1 MNSKAIVSGAVILF
15 AGNLLSA
22 MLGLFREVL
31 IAAQYGADLD
41 TDAYLFANTVPSIL
55 LAFVSSIFLTGF
67 IPLFIR
73 QRVQKSPEE
82 ASLMFSNTIN
92 WFIII
97 MLVVIGACYCLSGV
111 LSGFFADNPIAHQK
125 IEQLLWI
132 LLPGMLFF
140 GLSYAQSTVLNS
152 VNHFTTPALLTVI
165 NNIVVIVFMVVFH
178 EAWGIYSVAWGFVT
192 GNVLQ
197 VAVQIPVLRAKGIH
211 YRRYIGIKNDYLR
224 KLFALSM
231 PIITLVLI
239 DQTMMFSTRY
249 FAAYL
254 DTGSASAINY
264 ANRILMLPVT
274 LFGTALV
281 SATYPS
287 AVQMLAENRQKEYN
301 AIVTTGIK
309 SLLLLLAPVFFIC
322 LFFSTRIV
330 QALFERGAFDAEA
343 TRMTSTV
350 FLVLSIGIVI
360 MPIRD
365 FFNKLFFSRGHLRT
379 PIYYSLGYTGGFIA
393 GCLLLVPHIGYI
405 GIAVA
410 TAVSLLLSFSYLV
423 FAYKRQNRE
432 QIIGIPVSFM
442 AKVASAAVLSSAIA
456 YECYQLC
463 ARSLSLGEL
472 GGIALLAL
480 FVGAGLMLYVLSV
493 KWWRIQEIDFVWAKL
508 KAKLPGRI
516 KGRTTAAAEGKA

>member
-1 MNSKAIVSGAVILF
+1 MNSKAIVSGAIILF

-31 IAAQYGADLD
+31 IAAQYGAALD
-41 TDAYLFANTVPSIL
+41 TDAYLFANTVPSII

-67 IPLFIR
+67 IPLFIK
-73 QRVQKSPEE
+73 QRVQTSPEE
-82 ASLMFSNTIN
+82 ATLMFSNTLN
-92 WFIII
+92 WFVIL
-97 MLVVIGACYCLSGV
+97 MLIVIGACYVFSGA
-111 LSGFFADNPIAHQK
+111 LAGFFADNPVSYEK

-152 VNHFTTPALLTVI
+152 VNHFATPALLTVI
-165 NNIVVIVFMVVFH
+165 NNIVVILFMVLFH

-197 VAVQIPVLRAKGIH
+197 VAVQIPALRAKGIH
-211 YRRYIGIKNDYLR
+211 YRLYLGVKDDYLR

-239 DQTMMFSTRY
+239 DQTMMFATRY

-254 DTGSASAINY
+254 DAGSASAINY
-264 ANRILMLPVT
+264 ANRIIMLPVT

-287 AVQMLAENRQKEYN
+287 AVQMLTENKRKEYD

-309 SLLLLLAPVFFIC
+309 SLLLLLVPVLFTC

-330 QALFERGAFDAEA
+330 KALFERGAFGEQA
-343 TRMTSTV
+343 TRMTTAV
-350 FLVLSIGIVI
+350 FLVLSAGIVI
-360 MPIRD
+360 MPLRD

-379 PIYYSLGYTGGFIA
+379 PIIYSLAYTCGFIA
-393 GCLLLVPHIGYI
+393 GCLLLVPRIGYI

-410 TAVSLLLSFSYLV
+410 TIVSLLFSFSYLV
-423 FAYKRQNRE
+423 YAYKRQNRE
-432 QIIGIPVSFM
+432 QTIGVPIGFLVKIS
-442 AKVASAAVLSSAIA
+442 VSAAASSAVA
-456 YECYQLC
+456 YEAYGLC
-463 ARSLSLGEL
+463 MRNLETGEF
-472 GGIALLAL
+472 GSIALLSLFIGLGVLLYAL
-480 FVGAGLMLYVLSV
+480 AV
-493 KWWRIQEIDFVWAKL
+493 KWWKIEEIDFVWAKL
-508 KAKLPGRI
+508 AARLPSGH
-516 KGRTTAAAEGKA
+516 KGRAAAAEGKA